1 MEIQPSD
8 NEFIDCTTK
17 YRVKTNH
24 AIIKEGTTSMHPRE
38 RVLTSLN
45 HREPDRVPFMYRDV
59 PQVRSRLLSDL
70 QLETDEDLFKLLG
83 IDFRWVEPTYI
94 GPALSSPTSPDRK
107 KNIFGVEYL
116 LRTGSGGSYWEPETF
131 PMQYIEDPALLDAYP
146 FPDNSLFD
154 FSCIEEQL
162 DRYRGY
168 AIMTAPNV
176 YCSPGILSVI
186 QDLFG
191 MEKTFMDMYLNAELW
206 QALAEKI
213 MVFNRAF
220 LHAFFSAGK
229 GAIDFFRIGDDYGG
243 QQGLLFGPEQY
254 REFLKQRNS
263 EMASIAKGYGAHFY
277 QHSCGSIR
285 ALIPDMIESG
295 VEVLDPIQVLAAGM
309 EPAGLKRDFGGVLC
323 FSGGVD
329 EQDLL
334 PNGTPEEVREGV
346 YHLLDAMAPGG
357 GFFLGPTHNFQEDIP
372 TDNILALYKA
382 GEEYFR

>member
-1 MEIQPSD
+1 M
-8 NEFIDCTTK
+8 N
-17 YRVKTNH
+17 
-24 AIIKEGTTSMHPRE
+24 ARE
-38 RVLTSLN
+38 RVLTSLS
-45 HREPDRVPFMYRDV
+45 HKEPDRVPFMYRDV
-59 PQVRSRLLSDL
+59 PQVRSRLLADL
-70 QLETDEDLFKLLG
+70 QLATDEELFKTLG
-83 IDFRWVEPTYI
+83 IDFRWVEPTYV
-94 GPALSSPTSPDRK
+94 GPALSDPSFPDRK

-131 PMQYIEDPALLDAYP
+131 PMQDLEDPALLDDYP
-146 FPDNSLFD
+146 FPDTSLFD
-154 FSCIEEQL
+154 FSTIQEHL
-162 DRYRGY
+162 DRYAGY

-206 QALAEKI
+206 HALAEKI
-213 MVFNRAF
+213 MDFNRDF
-220 LHAFFSAGK
+220 MHAYFTAGK
-229 GAIDFFRIGDDYGG
+229 RKIDFYRIGDDYGG

-254 REFLKQRNS
+254 REFLKPRNS
-263 EMASIAKGYGAHFY
+263 ELGSIAKGYGAHFY

-285 ALIPDMIESG
+285 GLIPDMIESG

-309 EPAGLKRDFGGVLC
+309 NPMGLKKDFGEVLC

-329 EQDLL
+329 EQELL
-334 PNGTPEEVREGV
+334 PNGTPEEIREGV
-346 YHLLDAMAPGG
+346 FRLLDAMAPGG

-372 TDNILALYKA
+372 TDTIVALYKA

>member
-1 MEIQPSD
+1 MQ
-8 NEFIDCTTK
+8 
-17 YRVKTNH
+17 
-24 AIIKEGTTSMHPRE
+24 ARE

-45 HREPDRVPFMYRDV
+45 HIEPDRVPFMYRDV
-59 PQVRSRLLSDL
+59 PQVRSRLL
-70 QLETDEDLFKLLG
+70 EDLKLESDEELFKTLG
-83 IDFRWVEPTYI
+83 IDFRWVEPKYV
-94 GPALSSPTSPDRK
+94 GPALSDATSPDRK

-131 PMQYIEDPALLDAYP
+131 PMQHLEDASVPREYP
-146 FPDNSLFD
+146 FPNNSWFD
-154 FSCIEEQL
+154 FSTLQEQL
-162 DRYRGY
+162 DRYAGY

-191 MEKTFMDMYLNAELW
+191 MEKTFMDMYLNAQLW
-206 QALAEKI
+206 HDLAEKI

-220 LHAFFSAGK
+220 MHAYFKAGK
-229 GAIDFFRIGDDYGG
+229 GKIDFYRIGDDYGG

-254 REFLKQRNS
+254 RKFLKPRNA
-263 EMASIAKGYGAHFY
+263 ELGSIAKGYGAHFY
-277 QHSCGSIR
+277 QHSCGSVR
-285 ALIPDMIESG
+285 DLIPDMIESG
-295 VEVLDPIQVLAAGM
+295 VEVLDPIQVLATGM
-309 EPAGLKRDFGGVLC
+309 DPVGLKKDFGKVLC

-329 EQDLL
+329 EQQLL
-334 PNGTPEEVREGV
+334 PNGTAEEVREGV
-346 YHLLDAMAPGG
+346 FRLLDAMAPGG